1 MHPKKTDNTLYAQLI
16 GILIITLLMVVL
28 YGASEKE
35 FSLGNFTLNKIQI
48 IPEKAF
54 IDTLTSEQTDTIHH
68 VLTAIADTLE
78 NDTTSQRI
86 LFFGD
91 SMVEG
96 LSKRL
101 RQYADRNKHELLNVI
116 WYSSSTMIWAQQDTL
131 AYYIHQFQ
139 PSYIMIC
146 LGGNELSVRD
156 LDKRKQYI
164 QTIIQKLDGKPYV
177 WIGPPNW
184 KEDTGINRLI
194 EQSAGTK
201 RYFPSKRLKFQRGE
215 DGAHP
220 TMASAAQWMDS
231 VAVWM
236 SVDCQHPI
244 HLELPEKNQPRKGK
258 TVMLAPLIK

>member
-1 MHPKKTDNTLYAQLI
+1 MANMRPKKTDNTLYAQLI
-16 GILIITLLMVVL
+16 GIFIIVLLMIVS
-28 YGASEKE
+28 YGTSDKE
-35 FSLGNFTLNKIQI
+35 LTLGNFTLNKIQI
-48 IPEKAF
+48 TPEKAS
-54 IDTLTSEQTDTIHH
+54 IDTLAIEQTDTTHPA
-68 VLTAIADTLE
+68 TTDTLR

-101 RQYADRNKHELLNVI
+101 RQYADRNGHELLNVI
-116 WYSSSTMIWAQQDTL
+116 WYSSSTMIWAQRDTL
-131 AYYIHQFQ
+131 AYYIRQFQ
-139 PSYIMIC
+139 PTYILIC

-156 LDKRKQYI
+156 LDKRNQYI
-164 QTIIQKLDGKPYV
+164 HTIIQKLNGKPYV

-194 EQSAGTK
+194 EQNAGTK

-220 TMASAAQWMDS
+220 TMASAAQWMDT
-231 VAVWM
+231 VALWM
-236 SVDCQHPI
+236 SADCQHPI
-244 HLELPEKNQPRKGK
+244 RLESPEKNQPRKGK
-258 TVMLAPLIK
+258 TVMLAPLK